1 METRSNSKT
10 QAARIVMVAAALGVF
25 CWGVYW
31 MPAPGGRKSGLSP
44 EKARALQDESA
55 VMRRYG
61 NWARALPPTQQLHE
75 AYPESH
81 IYIQELAEIYHH
93 LSRYRE
99 EAAMWEAF
107 WMRAPLP
114 IEACPQIGDAY
125 QSQGLAKQ
133 AIGVLERCLAVEP
146 ESPDQMFYL
155 AHTLERNGEIERA
168 AALYAHGLAVRPGD
182 PDLTIGLARLRLRQ
196 GKYAECRALAGSVI
210 ERTPNNP
217 DALLVLGL
225 LSTREGRRTEA
236 RNYLERGVR
245 AADGYADLHLALA
258 NLAEQD
264 ANLEAAI
271 YQYRRVAEL
280 DKNNSA
286 VVERLRM
293 LERAHR

>member
-1 METRSNSKT
+1 MPQRPNSKAT
-10 QAARIVMVAAALGVF
+10 AARAAMIAAALGVF
-25 CWGVYW
+25 SWGVYW
-31 MPAPGGRKSGLSP
+31 MPAPASGKSSLSP
-44 EKARALQDESA
+44 EKARALHDKGA

-61 NWARALPPTQQLHE
+61 NWMRALPPTLELHE

-81 IYIQELAEIYHH
+81 IYIAELAEIYHH

-125 QSQGLAKQ
+125 RLQGLAKQ
-133 AIGVLERCLAVEP
+133 AIGALERCLALEP
-146 ESPDQMFYL
+146 ESPDQLFYL
-155 AHTLERNGEIERA
+155 AHELERNGDIERA
-168 AALYAHGLAVRPGD
+168 GALYAHGLVVKAGD
-182 PDLTIGLARLRLRQ
+182 PDLAIGLARVRLRQ
-196 GKYAECRALAGSVI
+196 GKYAECGAAAGSVI

-225 LSTREGRRTEA
+225 LATRQGHRAEA
-236 RNYLERGVR
+236 KNYLERGVH

-264 ANLEAAI
+264 ANLDAAI
-271 YQYRRVAEL
+271 FQYRRVTEL
-280 DKNNSA
+280 DKSNSEA
-286 VVERLRM
+286 VEKLQM
-293 LERAHR
+293 LERARR

>member
-1 METRSNSKT
+1 MRPNWKAT
-10 QAARIVMVAAALGVF
+10 AARIAMLSAALGVF

-31 MPAPGGRKSGLSP
+31 MPAPGSRTSGLDP

-61 NWARALPPTQQLHE
+61 KWARALPATLELHE

-81 IYIQELAEIYHH
+81 IYIAELAEIYHH

-125 QSQGLAKQ
+125 QAQGLAKQ
-133 AIGVLERCLAVEP
+133 AIAALERCLALEP
-146 ESPDQMFYL
+146 ESPDQLFYL
-155 AHTLERNGEIERA
+155 AHELERDGESERA
-168 AALYAHGLAVRPGD
+168 AAVYAHGLVVKPED
-182 PDLTIGLARLRLRQ
+182 PDLAIGLARVRLRQ
-196 GKYAECRALAGSVI
+196 GKYAECRALAGAVI
-210 ERTPNNP
+210 EHTPNNP

-225 LSTREGRRTEA
+225 LATRQGHRAEA
-236 RNYLERGVR
+236 RHYLERGVR

-264 ANLEAAI
+264 ANLDAAI
-271 YQYRRVAEL
+271 FQYRRVTEL
-280 DKNNSA
+280 DKNNRDA
-286 VVERLRM
+286 AQRLQM
-293 LERAHR
+293 LERARR

>member
-1 METRSNSKT
+1 
-10 QAARIVMVAAALGVF
+10 
-25 CWGVYW
+25 
-31 MPAPGGRKSGLSP
+31 MPVSGGRKNGLNP
-44 EKARALQDESA
+44 ETARALQDESA

-81 IYIQELAEIYHH
+81 IYVAELAEIYHH

-125 QSQGLAKQ
+125 QNQGLTKQ
-133 AIGVLERCLAVEP
+133 AIGALERCLTVEP

-155 AHTLERNGEIERA
+155 ARALERDGEIERA
-168 AALYAHGLAVRPGD
+168 AALYAHGLAARPED
-182 PDLTIGLARLRLRQ
+182 PDLTLGLARARLRQ
-196 GKYAECRALAGSVI
+196 GKYAECRALADSVVK
-210 ERTPNNP
+210 RSPNNP

-225 LSTREGRRTEA
+225 LATREGHRTEA

-264 ANLEAAI
+264 ANLDVAI
-271 YQYRRVAEL
+271 VHYRRVAEL
-280 DKNNSA
+280 DKGNSA
-286 VVERLRM
+286 AAERLQM
-293 LERAHR
+293 LERARR